1 MNHNQLII
9 FDLDDTLVDTSD
21 VYWRA
26 RKNFVEVLQAE
37 QFEPEIVIEVFEE
50 VDSLNMEKLG
60 FAPHRYMKSMLEA
73 YDKVLSKYNRRSR
86 NQIHDNIRSCGRI
99 VLEQLPQPI
108 EGAHDL
114 LEWASAHFKLAI
126 LTRGENEFQR
136 HKLHDS
142 GLLKYFDLV
151 QVVTTKDANKFDGV
165 IKEAGYH
172 SKDTW
177 IIGDSIKSDI
187 NPGIEVGAKCILYV
201 YTHHTY
207 YWRQEY
213 GFQPEGPFYMVYQ
226 LRRAMDILK
235 SPQSF
240 EMVSE
245 SPETPLANN
254 IDAGSNHSK

>member
-1 MNHNQLII
+1 MHHNQLII

-26 RKNFVEVLQAE
+26 RKSFVEVLQAE
-37 QFEPEIVIEVFEE
+37 QFNSEMVIDIFEE

-60 FAPHRYMKSMLEA
+60 FSPHRYMKSMLET
-73 YDKVLSKYNRRSR
+73 YDKILLNCNRRSS
-86 NQIHDNIRSCGRI
+86 NQTLDHIRSCGRI
-99 VLEQLPQPI
+99 VLEKLPQPI
-108 EGAHDL
+108 EGAQAL
-114 LEWASAHFKLAI
+114 LEWASAYFKLAI

-136 HKLHDS
+136 RKLHYS
-142 GLLKYFDLV
+142 GLIKYFDLV
-151 QVVTTKDANKFDGV
+151 RVVTTKDANKFESV
-165 IKEAGYH
+165 IKESGSC

-187 NPGIEVGAKCILYV
+187 NPGIEVEAKCILYV

-213 GFQPEGPFYMVYQ
+213 GFPPEGPFYMVYQ
-226 LRRAMDILK
+226 LKKAIDILK

-240 EMVSE
+240 EMINE
-245 SPETPLANN
+245 LPEIPSTN
-254 IDAGSNHSK
+254 IVPSKKT

>member
-9 FDLDDTLVDTSD
+9 FDLDDTLVETSD

-26 RKNFVEVLQAE
+26 RKSFVEVLQTE
-37 QFEPEIVIEVFEE
+37 QFNSEMVIDVFEE
-50 VDSLNMEKLG
+50 IDSLNMEKLG
-60 FAPHRYMKSMLEA
+60 FSPRRYMKSMLET
-73 YDKVLSKYNRRSR
+73 YEKILLKYKRRSC
-86 NQIHDNIRSCGRI
+86 NQTLDNIKSCGRI

-108 EGAHDL
+108 EGARDL

-136 HKLHDS
+136 RKLHYS
-142 GLLKYFDLV
+142 SLLKYFNFV
-151 QVVTTKDANKFDGV
+151 QVVTTKDSNKFAGV
-165 IKEAGYH
+165 IKDAGFC

-187 NPGIEVGAKCILYV
+187 NPGIELAAKCILYV

-213 GFQPEGPFYMVYQ
+213 GFPADGSFYMIYE
-226 LRRAMDILK
+226 LNKAIDILK

-245 SPETPLANN
+245 LPDERV
-254 IDAGSNHSK
+254 